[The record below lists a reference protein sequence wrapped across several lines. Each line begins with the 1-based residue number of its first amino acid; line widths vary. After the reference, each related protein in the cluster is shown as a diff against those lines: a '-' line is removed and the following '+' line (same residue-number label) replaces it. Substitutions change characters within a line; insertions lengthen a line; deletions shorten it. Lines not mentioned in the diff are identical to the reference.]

1 MYKRKVRNY
10 FDISRV
16 YKYIKLKLMRHPAT
30 PQDIALSVAIGVFIG
45 IMPTFGVASILSIT
59 VAIALN
65 LPKLPCFLGT
75 LISNPW
81 TTPIFYM
88 FSLKIGN
95 FFLKT
100 EFTSLKNIL
109 FDMINAPKE
118 SWHIIKAFIPLNLG
132 GLFIAIPAALTIYY
146 LVLGFLIKLNKIK
159 EKKRR
164 KKQEKRQQKLF

>member
-30 PQDIALSVAIGVFIG
+30 PNDIALSVAIGVFIG

-81 TTPIFYM
+81 TTPLFYM
-88 FSLKIGN
+88 VSLKIGN

-100 EFTSLKNIL
+100 EFTSVKSIISDVL
-109 FDMINAPKE
+109 NAPKE
-118 SWHIIKAFIPLNLG
+118 SWHALKVFIPLNLG
-132 GLFIAIPAALTIYY
+132 GLFIAIPIAVLIYY
-146 LVLGFLIKLNKIK
+146 LVLGFLIELKIIK
-159 EKKRR
+159 EKKRK
-164 KKQEKRQQKLF
+164 KKQQDLF